1 MKIPKIYNI
10 FKGQI
15 AKIFFGSEIIH
26 ENMQKYTSTLERH
39 TKFMKFGL
47 ETRLRSKVLKA
58 IGNLKVFFRIKIQSV
73 VFK

>member
-15 AKIFFGSEIIH
+15 AKIFFWTEIIH
-26 ENMQKYTSTLERH
+26 ENMQKYTSTLESH

-58 IGNLKVFFRIKIQSV
+58 IGNLNVFSELKSNQ
-73 VFK
+73 

>member
-10 FKGQI
+10 FKGQF
-15 AKIFFGSEIIH
+15 AKILFRSQINH

-58 IGNLKVFFRIKIQSV
+58 IGNL
-73 VFK
+73 